1 MELKDRALQD
11 EYLKY
16 AASDHAAASGEALEN
31 VRRKH
36 LTSAATWEGLARL
49 TGKIAAARE
58 AGRLGAYA

>member
-11 EYLKY
+11 EYLKH
-16 AASDHAAASGEALEN
+16 AASDHAAASLEALEN

-36 LTSAATWEGLARL
+36 LASAATWEGLARL

-58 AGRLGAYA
+58 AGRAGAYA

>member
-1 MELKDRALQD
+1 MDLKDRALQD
-11 EYLKY
+11 EYLKF
-16 AASDHAAASGEALEN
+16 AASDHALASGEALEN

-58 AGRLGAYA
+58 AGKSGAYA